1 MTAQMQQMQ
10 MQAQQAMEDMSE
22 VSEEIAK
29 EGDLVTIPGTLQVKV
44 KSATGLRNSQV
55 IIAPLGRRG
64 GCKQGRV
71 ESQQSD

>member
-29 EGDLVTIPGTLQVKV
+29 EGDLVTIPYEHHHFHYFP
-44 KSATGLRNSQV
+44 NYHHFD
-55 IIAPLGRRG
+55 PY
-64 GCKQGRV
+64 
-71 ESQQSD
+71 